1 MQWLEMIM
9 EIYKSFASD
18 FVQTVCLLSFQNYGS
33 FKSCIISS
41 FSSVSATIDNC
52 YFAFSLTKGSFMGE
66 SLVVDDSFRIAI
78 LEQGQEE
85 IAIHFVLNR
94 DDTADFNVK
103 SVWQGCIAYLDG
115 TVFQKLDVG
124 NSFLYV
130 CKVKTIEKNKTM
142 ARPLTYF
149 RKKYESV

>member
-1 MQWLEMIM
+1 M

-18 FVQTVCLLSFQNYGS
+18 FVQTVCLLSFQNNES

-41 FSSVSATIDNC
+41 FSSVSTAIDDS

-66 SLVVDDSFRIAI
+66 SLDVDESFRIAI

-85 IAIHFVLNR
+85 VAKHFVLNR
-94 DDTADFNVK
+94 DDTASLPLN
-103 SVWQGCIAYLDG
+103 SVWQDCIAYLDG
-115 TVFQKLDVG
+115 IVFQKLDVG
-124 NSFLYV
+124 SSFLYI
-130 CKVKTIEKNKTM
+130 CKVKAIEKNKTL